1 VFIYELG
8 VFFGEFEVE
17 GAEEL
22 AEDGFVAG
30 FRHEDDTLFDSFFEG
45 LLELGF
51 SVFGGIEILYMNL
64 LDTMQPRVGK
74 EIDDLGPQKFVLLEK
89 QFDEGFALFG
99 NEHTGGFGLVGEL
112 DSFGE
117 ADFVF
122 KDVAADF

>member
-1 VFIYELG
+1 
-8 VFFGEFEVE
+8 
-17 GAEEL
+17 
-22 AEDGFVAG
+22 
-30 FRHEDDTLFDSFFEG
+30 LFDSFFEG

-74 EIDDLGPQKFVLLEK
+74 EIDNLGPEKLVLLEK
-89 QFDEGFALFG
+89 QFDEGFTLFG
-99 NEHTGGFGLVGEL
+99 NEHTGGLGLVGEL